1 MDETTNRK
9 DLAPQLM
16 FMVRVKLPNPAGY
29 HSSPSG
35 DTEYEQARSSAI
47 FAVKP
52 VGFEVKWP
60 RGGERWPVDSEGY
73 TFVPLVVSDHRDA
86 LATAIEER
94 GRMLVQLGLIKKAF
108 DSVKHLLT

>member
-1 MDETTNRK
+1 MDESTDRK
-9 DLAPQLM
+9 QLSPQLM

-35 DTEYEQARSSAI
+35 DTEYESARSEAI

-52 VGFEVKWP
+52 AGFEVKWP

-73 TFVPLVVSDHRDA
+73 TFVPLVLTDHRDA
-86 LATAIEER
+86 LANAIRER
-94 GRMLVQLGLIKKAF
+94 GEELKRMSLIKEGF
-108 DSVKHLLT
+108 DRIKHLL